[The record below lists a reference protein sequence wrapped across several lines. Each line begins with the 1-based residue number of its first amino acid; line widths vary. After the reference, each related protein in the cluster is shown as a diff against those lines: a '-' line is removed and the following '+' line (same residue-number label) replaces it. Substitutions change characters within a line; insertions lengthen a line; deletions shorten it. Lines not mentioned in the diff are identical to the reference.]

1 MLVRRTELKSLL
13 KQLSRFPAYGF
24 FITDLPSTEP
34 SPLERNLNDDFKPF
48 SYCLHSLISALTH
61 LRPLSF
67 QAYIKNLRCLCS
79 KVLRK
84 VDGEVV
90 NIGETG
96 NPERKRAESGAR
108 LLYHVLLLPEF
119 KRLGGKGLRGQE
131 GQGTQHWDD
140 SAPQNS

>member
-1 MLVRRTELKSLL
+1 MDFSSQTFTPRAQLKRWAQGL
-13 KQLSRFPAYGF
+13 
-24 FITDLPSTEP
+24 
-34 SPLERNLNDDFKPF
+34 KPF
-48 SYCLHSLISALTH
+48 SHCLHSLISALTH

-119 KRLGGKGLRGQE
+119 KTDLGAK
-131 GQGTQHWDD
+131 D
-140 SAPQNS
+140 